1 VVVLAGV
8 GLVALRSSGSDPH
21 DRWGAEAAAVA
32 EAAPRLLVTA
42 DGWSVTAADEFAV
55 EHGETTSTGPEGTGD
70 LTLMWTADVNE
81 HGYQTYDETL
91 ADLTRTAERLPD
103 TTIAGHDAAVFRT
116 DPAPLF
122 FALWQ
127 DGGYSVGVT
136 GGFATVDDFLAVART
151 VDVVGVDDWLAA
163 MPARVVRP
171 GSPAGTVD
179 EMLADVPVP
188 EGFDRGRLADDAD
201 VDAEDPDQ
209 LGTRVT
215 GAVACAW
222 YDQWFEATAA
232 GDTARAAEAADAL
245 GTSPS
250 WPVLLAMAADGD
262 DWPQAVWNLAD
273 ALAAAGTATPGAGSA
288 AAELAA
294 TAVCS

>member
-1 VVVLAGV
+1 
-8 GLVALRSSGSDPH
+8 
-21 DRWGAEAAAVA
+21 VA

-55 EHGETTSTGPEGTGD
+55 EHGETTSTGPEGAGE

-81 HGYQTYDETL
+81 HGYLTYDETL
-91 ADLTRTAERLPD
+91 ADLTANAERLPD
-103 TTIAGHDAAVFRT
+103 TTIAGHDAAVFQT

-127 DGGYSVGVT
+127 DGDYSVGVT
-136 GGFATVDDFLAVART
+136 GGFPTVDDFLAVART
-151 VDVVGVDDWLAA
+151 IDVVSVDGWLSAI
-163 MPARVVRP
+163 PARVVQP
-171 GSPAGTVD
+171 GSGAGTVD
-179 EMLADVPVP
+179 EMLAEVPVP
-188 EGFDRGRLADDAD
+188 AGFDRSALVDAADAD
-201 VDAEDPDQ
+201 AGTDADDPDQ
-209 LGTRVT
+209 LGIRVT

-232 GDTARAAEAADAL
+232 GDTAQAAEAADAM

-250 WPVLLAMAADGD
+250 WPVLLTMAADGD
-262 DWPQAVWNLAD
+262 DWPQSVWNLAD
-273 ALAAAGTATPGAGSA
+273 AMAAGMTTETGPAPAAG
-288 AAELAA
+288 AELAA